1 MSTEIFRKSAL
12 QALSSLEQLDQ
23 LIKVTRARSWIALAA
38 MASVLLV
45 AIVWSVVG
53 SLPTSVTGQGVLIRA
68 GGTFNIVSPG
78 AGLVTQFR
86 DFRIGEEVE
95 KGEILGHIS
104 QPALEQQMAAA
115 KAEVERL
122 RVAEAAVRSAISQES
137 RTQRPAYK
145 LQEEQQ
151 RQVIHAKQDL
161 LRSLQISQTQQS
173 ELLRDGLI
181 TRQRYETTR
190 QAIFAAENEISAAN
204 AALQRLLVQQA
215 ETESQQAERTR
226 GEGAKLAQAL
236 SRLHELQLQYRLAH
250 NIVSEIEGVVVEVM
264 VMNGDSVKEGQP
276 VLSVEVPQQTLQ
288 SMVYLPADSR
298 AKLIQPGMLVQI
310 SPVTSKKERYG
321 YLVGKVT
328 TVSNYPAT
336 ESGMNAVLS
345 NPSLVRELSK
355 SGPPISVLVELVPD
369 HATRSGYAWSSH
381 KGAQIELHSGTLCS
395 ASFVIERRRPI
406 SLVIPLLIETLGL

>member
-1 MSTEIFRKSAL
+1 MSTEIYRKSAL

-23 LIKVTRARSWIALAA
+23 LIKVTRPRSWIALAA

-45 AIVWSVVG
+45 AIVWSVMG

-78 AGLVTQFR
+78 AGLLTQFN
-86 DFRIGEEVE
+86 DFRIGEKVE
-95 KGEILGHIS
+95 KGEVLGHIS
-104 QPALEQQMAAA
+104 QPALEQQIVAATS
-115 KAEVERL
+115 EVERL
-122 RVAEAAVRSAISQES
+122 RAADAAVRSAISQES

-151 RQVIHAKQDL
+151 RQAIHARQDL

-190 QAIFAAENEISAAN
+190 QAIFAAENEIAAAN
-204 AALQRLLVQQA
+204 AALQKLLVQQA

-236 SRLHELQLQYRLAH
+236 SRLNELQLQYRLAH
-250 NIVSEIEGVVVEVM
+250 NIVSEIEGVVVEAM
-264 VMNGDSVKEGQP
+264 VMNGDTVKEGQP

-288 SMVYLPADSR
+288 SMMYLPADSR

-369 HATRSGYAWSSH
+369 PATRSGYAWSSL
-381 KGAQIELHSGTLCS
+381 KGAEVELHSGTLCS

>member
-1 MSTEIFRKSAL
+1 MTTEIFRKSAL

-23 LIKVTRARSWIALAA
+23 LIKVTRARSWIALTA

-45 AIVWSVVG
+45 AMVWSVMG
-53 SLPTSVTGQGVLIRA
+53 SLPTSVSGQGVLIRA

-78 AGLVTQFR
+78 AGLVTQFK
-86 DFRIGEEVE
+86 DFRIGEKVE
-95 KGEILGHIS
+95 KGELLGHIS
-104 QPALEQQMAAA
+104 QPALEQQIAAA
-115 KAEVERL
+115 TAEVERL
-122 RVAEAAVRSAISQES
+122 RGADAAVRSAISQES

-190 QAIFAAENEISAAN
+190 QAIYAAENEISAAN
-204 AALQRLLVQQA
+204 AALQKLLVQQA

-236 SRLHELQLQYRLAH
+236 SRLNELQLQYRLAH
-250 NIVSEIEGVVVEVM
+250 NIVSEIEGVVVEAM
-264 VMNGDSVKEGQP
+264 IMNGDTVKEGQP

-355 SGPPISVLVELVPD
+355 SGPPISVLVDLVPD
-369 HATRSGYAWSSH
+369 RATRSGYAWSSR
-381 KGAQIELHSGTLCS
+381 KGAEIELHSGTLCS